1 MAFAR
6 AARLKRGINLS
17 MWYAQS
23 SDYSAARLASYTTAD
38 DFRLIKSLGFD
49 HVRLSIDPEPLLL
62 EKQSGALRPEAIA
75 RLDHTLQQITA
86 EGLAV
91 VLDIHPEE
99 GWKKE
104 ISATEDGTTRFL
116 NFWRVFAHHYA
127 TTNPE
132 LVYLEVLNEPNGV
145 NVYLWAGI
153 QARAVAV
160 IRSQAPA
167 HTIVATGAGWGKLD
181 ALVATEP
188 VRDPNVIY
196 TFHMY
201 DPFEFTHQGAN
212 WTSLDKVY
220 LRGVPY
226 PSSPE
231 AVAPLLATEP
241 DEVARVGLARYG
253 LERWDGRRVA
263 GEIALANDWARS
275 RHVPLWCGEF
285 GAYRAYAPAA
295 ARDHWLEDARR
306 GFETAGIGWSMWD
319 YQGSF
324 ALVTKANGVTTPDA
338 GVLRALGMTR

>member
-1 MAFAR
+1 M
-6 AARLKRGINLS
+6 
-17 MWYAQS
+17 
-23 SDYSAARLASYTTAD
+23 
-38 DFRLIKSLGFD
+38 
-49 HVRLSIDPEPLLL
+49 
-62 EKQSGALRPEAIA
+62 
-75 RLDHTLQQITA
+75 
-86 EGLAV
+86 
-91 VLDIHPEE
+91 
-99 GWKKE
+99 
-104 ISATEDGTTRFL
+104 
-116 NFWRVFAHHYA
+116 
-127 TTNPE
+127 
-132 LVYLEVLNEPNGV
+132 
-145 NVYLWAGI
+145 
-153 QARAVAV
+153 
-160 IRSQAPA
+160 
-167 HTIVATGAGWGKLD
+167 ATGAGWGKLD

-201 DPFEFTHQGAN
+201 EPFEFTHQGAN

-338 GVLRALGMTR
+338 GVLRALGMIR